1 MLEKVECNEEEEQG
15 EEEDEKE
22 EEEGEGGEGVAL
34 VGESKYGRPGHKTSP
49 AARPL
54 ADKYSHFPQN
64 KSNSPANNK
73 YGWWSL
79 LNRPATPGAAFGRK
93 TPK

>member
-15 EEEDEKE
+15 EEEEEKKE
-22 EEEGEGGEGVAL
+22 EEERRRGGGRGVAAL

-73 YGWWSL
+73 YGW
-79 LNRPATPGAAFGRK
+79 
-93 TPK
+93 